1 MDLKKHLLQIP
12 NKGYYG
18 FSRRKD
24 SFVDDDENR
33 YEGVV
38 YILALIWTGDED
50 NHDDV
55 VEEIEDGY
63 DMGTDLEFPFIEFTY
78 SQKDETL
85 IDSETEEALNLE
97 FMEPEEDQTYL
108 FYGSGDHEG
117 FKEVFAR
124 DVDEYGE
131 ALAEQFDPENIEKKI
146 FKMKEKFDKSIES
159 QG

>member
-1 MDLKKHLLQIP
+1 MDLKKHLLKIP

-24 SFVDDDENR
+24 NFADGEFNS

-38 YILALIWTGDED
+38 YIFALFWTGDED

-55 VEEIEDGY
+55 VEAMEDGY

-85 IDSETEEALNLE
+85 IDSETEKALNLE
-97 FMEPEEDQTYL
+97 FMEPEEDETYL
-108 FYGSGDHEG
+108 FYGSGDYEG

-146 FKMKEKFDKSIES
+146 FKMKEKFDKFIES

>member
-24 SFVDDDENR
+24 NFVDGEFNS

-38 YILALIWTGDED
+38 YILACYWSGDEAD
-50 NHDDV
+50 HDSV
-55 VEEIEDGY
+55 VKNMKKGY

-78 SQKDETL
+78 STIDETL
-85 IDSETEEALNLE
+85 IDSKTEDALNLE
-97 FMEPEEDQTYL
+97 FMDPEEDQTYL
-108 FYGSGDHEG
+108 FYGSGDYEG

-131 ALAEQFDPENIEKKI
+131 ALAEQFDLKNIEKKI
-146 FKMKEKFDKSIES
+146 LRMKEEFDKTNE
-159 QG
+159 